1 MLDALNNNNSSVS
14 PIKKTIDTHDFQSR
28 LAPNPDE
35 DEEPREELS
44 RRQSYNETAHE
55 NQAVNDAGHVETNA
69 SNGNI

>member
-1 MLDALNNNNSSVS
+1 
-14 PIKKTIDTHDFQSR
+14 